1 MIIYTSLM
9 LINVKFNRFNELFKD
24 VSLQPLS
31 DSFKG
36 SMHIASMNYPKYIT
50 PFQTRLKFAWRVLL
64 WSAHRCPLMLS
75 LTQSRTS
82 VSLVYTPGASSSAH
96 PSPQLTT
103 PTRLDRMGYSVHL
116 YSGECHLYWPPGSED
131 VTRGPPLSP

>member
-1 MIIYTSLM
+1 
-9 LINVKFNRFNELFKD
+9 
-24 VSLQPLS
+24 
-31 DSFKG
+31 
-36 SMHIASMNYPKYIT
+36 MNYPKSIT